1 MRDFVLSL
9 KFARRE
15 LRAGFRGFYIFMAC
29 LVLGVSAI
37 AAVQSLSRGLS
48 ESLIYDGKH
57 ILGGDI
63 AMRTLY
69 APATKEQQKFLQK
82 KGVLTVV
89 AETRAMARRE
99 DETDAALVELKAVDH
114 FYPLYGVME
123 YVDEQGNKIDKV
135 TQDLLLAHIDEKGND
150 VSDYGALVEKEL
162 LTRLNLHVGDRIF
175 IGTMPFVING
185 IIARE
190 PDRISNMGFALAP
203 RVLINRQAAFEKS
216 GLAESGSQVYYSH
229 RIFTPHI
236 KTPAGILALQDDIEK
251 AFPDATWRGRNF
263 YNASPRAER
272 TIDRLTLFLT
282 LIGLATLLVG
292 GVGISN
298 AVRAFLE
305 GKLSNIAT
313 LKCLGASRKF
323 VFRVYMTQIF
333 LLAALG
339 IALGVALGASVSLVA
354 GGYITEA
361 FSLTNKVGVYPQALL
376 LAASFGFLTTL
387 VFSLWPLGR
396 AAMVPPSDLFRDLV
410 AHSEK
415 KPSLN
420 VILGIVIAAQAMA
433 LLAIASSTN
442 PQFTLWFA
450 GAAAGCFV
458 VFYAYAAAVKAMAR
472 RVRGAR
478 KPEWRMAVSNLYRPG
493 NVSASIILSLGLGL
507 TVLTAIAMVE
517 YNFTRLLRDD
527 LAADAPSFFFLDI
540 QQGQRE
546 GFGQLIEGH
555 AGTRNLLMTPNLRGR
570 ITHVNGVEAEKALV
584 DKNEDWVIRSDRG
597 FTYTARRPPYG
608 EMTEG
613 EWWPE
618 DYSGEPLVSIS
629 TDVSRAFD
637 IGVGAKITALI
648 LGRSITAT
656 VANVRD
662 IDWGSFTM
670 NFAVTFAP
678 GTLEGAPATYLATAI
693 VEEAQEIPLQTA
705 IAKAYPNVTVVRV
718 REALAAAEKL
728 FRSAAVAVRAS
739 ASLALVAGVLV
750 LAGGI
755 AAARRRHIYDSVVLK
770 VLGATQG
777 RVLKTFLL
785 EYALLGTLTVVIAGG
800 LGTLAAYAVLTGVM
814 DMTWKFSPLAL
825 ANITGLSLLI
835 TLGAGFAGTWRALR
849 HKPAPYL
856 RNQ

>member
-1 MRDFVLSL
+1 MRDFILAL
-9 KFARRE
+9 KFAKRE
-15 LRAGFRGFYIFMAC
+15 LRAGFRGFYIFIAC

-37 AAVQSLSRGLS
+37 AAVQSLSRGMS
-48 ESLIYDGKH
+48 ESLVYDGKY

-63 AMRTLY
+63 AMRTIY
-69 APATKEQQKFLQK
+69 APATDEQQKFLMK
-82 KGVLTVV
+82 KGVMTSV

-114 FYPLYGVME
+114 FYPLYGKME
-123 YVDEQGNKIDKV
+123 YVDEEGNVIDKG
-135 TQDLLLAHIDEKGND
+135 TQDLLLAHINEKGED

-162 LTRLNLHVGDRIF
+162 LTRLGLHIGDRIL
-175 IGTMPFVING
+175 IGTMPFVIKG
-185 IIARE
+185 IISRE
-190 PDRISNMGFALAP
+190 PDRISNMGFSLAP
-203 RVLINRQAAFEKS
+203 RVLINRYAAFEKT
-216 GLAESGSQVYYSH
+216 GLAEAGSQVYYSH

-236 KTPAGILALQDDIEK
+236 KTPGEILALQDEIEK

-272 TIDRLTLFLT
+272 TVDRLTLFLT

-298 AVRAFLE
+298 AVRAFLD

-323 VFRVYMTQIF
+323 VFRVYMTQIL
-333 LLAALG
+333 LLAGFG
-339 IALGVALGASVSLVA
+339 IGLGVALGAGVALVT
-354 GGYITEA
+354 GEYVTKA
-361 FSLTNKVGVYPQALL
+361 FSLTNKVSVYPEALL
-376 LAASFGFLTTL
+376 LAAAFGFLTTL
-387 VFSLWPLGR
+387 IFSLWPLGR

-410 AHSEK
+410 SHSSRR
-415 KPSLN
+415 PSLN
-420 VILGIVIAAQAMA
+420 VILGIAIAAQAMA
-433 LLAIASSTN
+433 LLAILSATN
-442 PQFTLWFA
+442 QQFTLWFA
-450 GAAAGCFV
+450 CGAAGCFA
-458 VFYAYAAAVKAMAR
+458 VFYAYAAAMKAAAK
-472 RVRGAR
+472 RVRGVK
-478 KPEWRMAVSNLYRPG
+478 KPEWRMAIANLYRPG
-493 NVSASIILSLGLGL
+493 NVSSSIILSLGLGL
-507 TVLTAIAMVE
+507 TVLTSIAMVE

-527 LAADAPSFFFLDI
+527 LAAEAPSFFFLDI
-540 QQGQRE
+540 QEAQKE
-546 GFGQLIEGH
+546 GFRQLVE
-555 AGTRNLLMTPNLRGR
+555 AYRGTRNLLMTPNLRGR
-570 ITHVNGVEAEKALV
+570 ITHVNGVEAEKAIV
-584 DKNEDWVIRSDRG
+584 DKNEDWVVRSDRG
-597 FTYTARRPPYG
+597 FTYTAKQPPYG
-608 EMTEG
+608 EIIEG
-613 EWWPE
+613 TWWPE
-618 DYSGEPLVSIS
+618 DYKGEPLVSIS
-629 TDVSRAFD
+629 TDVSKAFD
-637 IGVGAKITALI
+637 IGVGARLTALI
-648 LGRSITAT
+648 LGREITAT

-693 VEEAQEIPLQTA
+693 VDEASEIPLQTE

-739 ASLALVAGVLV
+739 ASLALVAGILV

-770 VLGATQG
+770 VLGATG
-777 RVLKTFLL
+777 ARVLKTFLL
-785 EYALLGTLTVVIAGG
+785 EYALLGALTVVIAAS
-800 LGTLAAYAVLTGVM
+800 LGTLAAWAVLTGVM
-814 DMTWKFSPLAL
+814 DMTWKFSLVAL